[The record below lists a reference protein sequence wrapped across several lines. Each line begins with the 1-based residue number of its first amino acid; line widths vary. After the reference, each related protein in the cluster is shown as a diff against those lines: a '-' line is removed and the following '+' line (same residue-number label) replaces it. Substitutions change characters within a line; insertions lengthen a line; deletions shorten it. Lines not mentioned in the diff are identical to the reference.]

1 VGLIFP
7 AAVAAGIVTDYF
19 LHEHFRPKHY
29 PCTALVSVAACII
42 LQALV
47 PDTALR
53 IKGLLFAELM
63 ILAGYIDIKT
73 HEIPDILPALIFAV
87 GFIGLSPV
95 KAISGFFAVSLPF
108 YIMARITDG
117 KAVGGGDIKYIAA
130 AGFVLGPFEVM
141 AGALTAITLIG
152 IYYGIKNTIHH
163 FEKKT
168 ESCAMAPWLGTG
180 CFIAYILFN
189 GGIT

>member
-1 VGLIFP
+1 MGLIL
-7 AAVAAGIVTDYF
+7 AAAAAGIVTDYF
-19 LHEHFRPKHY
+19 LQKHFRPKHY
-29 PCTALVSVAACII
+29 PCTALVSVAACLI

-53 IKGLLFAELM
+53 IKGLLFAEL
-63 ILAGYIDIKT
+63 ITLAGYIDAKI

-87 GFIGLSPV
+87 GFIELEPAKS
-95 KAISGFFAVSLPF
+95 ILGFFAVSLPF

-117 KAVGGGDIKYIAA
+117 KAVGGGDIKYMAA

-152 IYYGIKNTIHH
+152 IFYGIKNITHH
-163 FEKKT
+163 SGKKT

-180 CFIAYILFN
+180 CFIAFILFN